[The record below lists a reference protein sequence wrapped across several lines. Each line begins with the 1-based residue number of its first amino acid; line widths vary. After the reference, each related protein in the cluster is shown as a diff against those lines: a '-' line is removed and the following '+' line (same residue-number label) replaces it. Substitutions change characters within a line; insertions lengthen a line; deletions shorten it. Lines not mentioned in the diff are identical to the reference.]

1 MPVNGLVIRKNG
13 IPLYVQVKEKILA
26 DIRSQVF
33 KAGDKLPTER
43 ELSEQLGVSRNT
55 VSQAYRDL
63 ENGGVLTSMQG
74 RGTFVCARDQTV
86 KLTNRRDLLKKVINV
101 ALEESLQLGFSIDDF
116 LALADACAKEKA
128 VSLHKAQVAFLECN
142 REQVEYFSRKL
153 EFGGVHIRPVILDD
167 LKDQD
172 RDEWHY
178 VETAD
183 LVVTTFFHLDE
194 VQELLGQTRE
204 ILAISLD
211 PELETIVQ
219 IARVPSGFKTGLVCR
234 SQNFAAKVKMALFEA
249 GLDELNLQV
258 STSSDPDVL
267 AAFIEFVDVVV
278 VSPGRRREIET
289 YCKQQHEIIDFV
301 FKPDAASVNLLRAAL
316 ADVRHG

>member
-1 MPVNGLVIRKNG
+1 MPVTGLVIRKNG

-26 DIRSQVF
+26 DIRSHVF
-33 KAGDKLPTER
+33 KAGDKVPTER
-43 ELSEQLGVSRNT
+43 ILSEQLKVSRNT
-55 VSQAYRDL
+55 VSQAYREL
-63 ENGGVLTSMQG
+63 EAEGILTSMQG

-86 KLTNRRDLLKKVINV
+86 KLTNRRDLLKKVIDV
-101 ALEESLQLGFSIDDF
+101 ALEESLQLGFTIDEF
-116 LALADACAKEKA
+116 LELAKTQAEQKA
-128 VSLHKAQVAFLECN
+128 ASLHKAQVAFLECN

-167 LKDQD
+167 LKDQN

-194 VQELLGQTRE
+194 VQELLGRSRE
-204 ILAISLD
+204 VLAISLD
-211 PELETIVQ
+211 PELETIVR
-219 IARVPSGFKTGLVCR
+219 IARVPSGYRTGLICR
-234 SQNFAAKVKMALFEA
+234 SENFAAKVKMALVEA
-249 GLDELNLQV
+249 GLDELNVQVTTSNIAQELATFLQ
-258 STSSDPDVL
+258 TT
-267 AAFIEFVDVVV
+267 DVVV
-278 VSPGRRREIET
+278 VSPGRRKEIET
-289 YCKQQHEIIDFV
+289 YCKRRQEIIDFV